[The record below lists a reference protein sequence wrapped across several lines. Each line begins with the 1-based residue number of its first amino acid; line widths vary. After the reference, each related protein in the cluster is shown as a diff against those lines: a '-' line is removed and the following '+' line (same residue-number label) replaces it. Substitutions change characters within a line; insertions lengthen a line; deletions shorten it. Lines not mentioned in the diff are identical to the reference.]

1 MLCGQ
6 SVIKSRTAI
15 PEPAKSAYQRG
26 TDALKKGDVEAAI
39 SNYTIAISNENANTA
54 GAYAGRGA
62 AKRLKGDF
70 CGALAD
76 LNKSIELSP
85 STQSSYYTR
94 AWVNLILGNGN
105 EAYGDAV
112 KLLSFNDSNH
122 LVFPSHVLIA
132 YFGLRQAKRD
142 TDADAFL
149 KAAFPKLF
157 SGASTTQ
164 VVRYLKHDL
173 SDEQLFAASNGTRAM
188 IEAKTYVG
196 LDQSLS
202 GKRELAQANLRWVAS
217 NSERRALEYS
227 LASAEIERIAITS
240 AAKSV
245 QR

>member
-1 MLCGQ
+1 ND
-6 SVIKSRTAI
+6 
-15 PEPAKSAYQRG
+15 PA
-26 TDALKKGDVEAAI
+26 
-39 SNYTIAISNENANTA
+39 NNA
-54 GAYAGRGA
+54 GAYSGRGA

-70 CGALAD
+70 GGSLAD
-76 LNKSIELSP
+76 LNRSIELSP

-105 EAYGDAV
+105 EAYSDAV

-142 TDADAFL
+142 SEADAFL
-149 KAAFPKLF
+149 KTAFPKLF

-202 GKRELAQANLRWVAS
+202 GKKDSAQVNLKWVAG
-217 NSERRALEYS
+217 NSERRSFEYS
-227 LASAEIERIAITS
+227 LASAEIERLANTS
-240 AAKSV
+240 APRTT